1 MRQRGVVFVF
11 SLLTALLASG
21 YGVMFTMLDNFRDS
35 YGISA
40 AALGAVVAVGFFSS
54 FLAQVLLAPLAD
66 RGHARRL
73 VLIGIAANLAGLV
86 TMSFGKSTLVLVLA
100 RVTMGIGAGMAQ
112 PAIRRIVILADPEH
126 LGTNVGRLL
135 AADVAGFAAGP
146 VVAAVLVGPFGIPAP
161 FLVIAVATLVCLPL
175 VVSTHVEEAD
185 TAGPD
190 TGTRFAF
197 DLLRIRPY
205 RAALCFGVAIFVMMS
220 TFDALWVLVL
230 DDLDTAEWIANLG
243 IVAFAAPLVFFGA
256 VGGRLAQRVGPFRL
270 GTVGLLVGAGF
281 MLLYGQLSSGL
292 AIFVVSLVHSMNDA
306 LTISSTPV
314 AVGMVTPPD
323 RQAGAQGLLGGVQ
336 TLVGG
341 IGAISAGWLYQHHG
355 RATAY
360 TVAAG
365 AMVTMVVLA
374 RLFVG
379 PAWGL
384 RGSPATTD
392 DVDPAAT
399 PVTVQ

>member
-190 TGTRFAF
+190 TGTRVAF
-197 DLLRIRPY
+197 DLQQTVADGFQALACLDDELVQQFGLVHARPPVGFRVCAAAVSAAARSPSS
-205 RAALCFGVAIFVMMS
+205 RAALS
-220 TFDALWVLVL
+220 T
-230 DDLDTAEWIANLG
+230 
-243 IVAFAAPLVFFGA
+243 
-256 VGGRLAQRVGPFRL
+256 
-270 GTVGLLVGAGF
+270 
-281 MLLYGQLSSGL
+281 SSC
-292 AIFVVSLVHSMNDA
+292 
-306 LTISSTPV
+306 
-314 AVGMVTPPD
+314 
-323 RQAGAQGLLGGVQ
+323 
-336 TLVGG
+336 
-341 IGAISAGWLYQHHG
+341 G
-355 RATAY
+355 RA
-360 TVAAG
+360 
-365 AMVTMVVLA
+365 
-374 RLFVG
+374 
-379 PAWGL
+379 GL
-384 RGSPATTD
+384 TR
-392 DVDPAAT
+392 
-399 PVTVQ
+399 